1 MRQKIFNCEYHNI
14 QKVDL
19 GNNVKELK
27 AKYDQV
33 SDAVD
38 DDIHYDLKT
47 GHFYCKAVY
56 CEHKISPIIINESG
70 DIVKIEGSLKQACKG
85 LLREIAILQSA
96 QRSDSFYD
104 GGTNDLVGAI
114 NSKKTTKVFKLK
126 AFGDNAYEQVLRMT
140 QALLD
145 SKKVTPENANVYFL
159 FHRACYG
166 LKLGEWP
173 DIETFEKPVDE
184 YCEHIPFMLEDP
196 YKGYLGFNLIHDR
209 DLKEGNAE
217 AYVFIASDTLWD

>member
-1 MRQKIFNCEYHNI
+1 MMVEQMI
-14 QKVDL
+14 
-19 GNNVKELK
+19 
-27 AKYDQV
+27 
-33 SDAVD
+33 
-38 DDIHYDLKT
+38 
-47 GHFYCKAVY
+47 
-56 CEHKISPIIINESG
+56 
-70 DIVKIEGSLKQACKG
+70 
-85 LLREIAILQSA
+85 LLVLL
-96 QRSDSFYD
+96 
-104 GGTNDLVGAI
+104 TV
-114 NSKKTTKVFKLK
+114 KKTTKVFKLK
-126 AFGDNAYEQVLRMT
+126 AFGDNAYEQVSRMT

-173 DIETFEKPVDE
+173 DIETFENPVDE

-217 AYVFIASDTLWD
+217 AYVFIASV

>member
-56 CEHKISPIIINESG
+56 CELKFSPIIINESG

-114 NSKKTTKVFKLK
+114 NSKK
-126 AFGDNAYEQVLRMT
+126 N
-140 QALLD
+140 
-145 SKKVTPENANVYFL
+145 N
-159 FHRACYG
+159 
-166 LKLGEWP
+166 
-173 DIETFEKPVDE
+173 
-184 YCEHIPFMLEDP
+184 
-196 YKGYLGFNLIHDR
+196 
-209 DLKEGNAE
+209 
-217 AYVFIASDTLWD
+217 